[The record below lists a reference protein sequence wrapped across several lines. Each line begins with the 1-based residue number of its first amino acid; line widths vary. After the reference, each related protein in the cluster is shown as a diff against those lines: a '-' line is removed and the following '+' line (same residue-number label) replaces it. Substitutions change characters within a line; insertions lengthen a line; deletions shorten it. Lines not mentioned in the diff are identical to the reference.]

1 MSVKIYFCAMLSF
14 RNLQSN
20 ESSGFSACGGGGG
33 LTILAIES
41 SCDETSASV
50 CCDGKILSNIIATQ
64 KIHEQYGGVVPELAS
79 RAHMQ
84 NIVPVVDA
92 ALSSRYLSGATPSVS
107 PLDQLSS
114 VDAIAFTQAPGLI
127 GSLLVGSQF
136 AKSLSLALD
145 KPLIAVHHM
154 QAHVL
159 ANLID
164 DPKPSFPFLCLT
176 VSGGHTQIVLCE
188 SPTQMKVIGETIDDA
203 AGEAFDK
210 SAKLL
215 GLPYPGGPL
224 IDKYAMHGD
233 ATRFKFPEPQIPGLN
248 FSFSGLK
255 TSILYFLQNAGT
267 SLVYKEEF
275 RATEED
281 KLKFIGDNLADICAS
296 IQQRIVSI
304 LLNKLKKAVSQTGV
318 TDICLAGGVSANSG
332 LRKAFEE
339 LGEKNGWKTFIPAFE
354 YCTDNAAMIAITG
367 YYKYLAGQFSDLSVS
382 ATARAEW

>member
-1 MSVKIYFCAMLSF
+1 MSLVNHINFINLS
-14 RNLQSN
+14 
-20 ESSGFSACGGGGG
+20 
-33 LTILAIES
+33 TVILAIES
-41 SCDETSASV
+41 SCDETSASL
-50 CCDGKILSNIIATQ
+50 CADGKILSNYIANQ
-64 KIHEQYGGVVPELAS
+64 KVHEQYGGVVPELAS

-84 NIVPVVDA
+84 NIVPVVEA
-92 ALSSRYLSGATPSVS
+92 AMRDTGYSMQ
-107 PLDQLSS
+107 DI
-114 VDAIAFTQAPGLI
+114 DAIAFTQSPGLI

-136 AKSLSLALD
+136 AKSLSLALN

-164 DPKPSFPFLCLT
+164 EPRPSFPFLCLT

-188 SPTQMKVIGETIDDA
+188 SPTKMKVIGETIDDA

-224 IDKYAMHGD
+224 IDKYAKEGD
-233 ATRFKFPEPQIPGLN
+233 PERFKFPEPQIPGLD

-255 TSILYFLQNAGT
+255 TSILYFLQNAGK
-267 SLVYKEEF
+267 SHVYKEEF
-275 RATEED
+275 AASTEE
-281 KLKFIGDNLADICAS
+281 KQRFITENLNDICAS
-296 IQQRIVSI
+296 IQHRIVSI
-304 LLNKLKKAVSQTGV
+304 LLNKLKKASIETGIN
-318 TDICLAGGVSANSG
+318 DICIAGGVSANSG

-339 LGEKNGWKTFIPAFE
+339 TGKKYHWNTFIPAFQ

-367 YYKYLAGQFSDLSVS
+367 YYKYLDGDVADLSVS